1 MKTKR
6 KMELQLF
13 AMTNLDM
20 LQAEKTKIANKL
32 REAMEINDEQAFA
45 QAFEEYTDIL
55 QEAVMAE
62 AKGLVKAADNQIL
75 AGRGVRVL
83 TSEEKQYYEKVIE
96 AMKSSNPKQSL
107 SGFGDVLPKTV
118 IDAVFEDITERHPL
132 LDAINFENAEAL
144 TEYLYSTMDGRFKAV
159 WGKLCSTITKE
170 LSAQFHKIS
179 FGQNKLSAFVPVC
192 KAMLDLGP
200 AWLDRY
206 VRTILYE
213 SIANGL
219 EDGIING
226 RGVAEGADAPDDYIY
241 EPIGMIRDLTNFN
254 VATGYGAKAAIP
266 VSDFSPE
273 SYGGLIS
280 QLAVGPNLLNRTV
293 TEVLLVVNPVDYL
306 TKVFPATTYKTP
318 QGGYVK
324 DIFPFPTKVVQSAYI
339 TQGKAVLGIAKRYLA
354 VLGTGKDG
362 RIEYSDEYKFLEDER
377 YYLIKL
383 YGTGRPLDNTS
394 FLLLD
399 ISDLVPAYPRVN
411 VNNWP
416 PVVTVD
422 GEVDAA
428 VTNDPLNV
436 YGVADARLASLEIGS
451 LDLSP
456 EFNKSV
462 FVYTAATSNE
472 KDTITAV
479 AKDGESLISI
489 KNGETTV
496 ANGAAAT
503 WTEGANVVKVTVL
516 RGVET
521 ETYTVTVTYTD
532 EA

>member
-1 MKTKR
+1 MNKR
-6 KMELQLF
+6 KMNLQLF
-13 AMTNLDM
+13 AMKNLDM
-20 LQAEKTKIANKL
+20 LQAEKAKIANKL
-32 REAMEINDEQAFA
+32 REAMENNDEKAFA

-96 AMKSSNPKQSL
+96 AMKSNNPKQSL

-118 IDAVFEDITERHPL
+118 IDAVFEDIKERHPL
-132 LDAINFENAEAL
+132 LDAINFENSEAL

-213 SIANGL
+213 ALANGL

-226 RGVAEGADAPDDYIY
+226 RGVAEGAADPDDYIY
-241 EPIGMIRDLTNFN
+241 EPIGMIRDLTDFN
-254 VATGYGAKAAIP
+254 IANGYAAKTAIP
-266 VSDFSPE
+266 VGDFSPE
-273 SYGGLIS
+273 TYGGLIS
-280 QLAVGPNLLNRTV
+280 QLAIGPNGLNRPV
-293 TEVLLVVNPVDYL
+293 SEVLLVVNPVDYL

-324 DIFPFPTKVVQSAYI
+324 DIFPFPTRVVQSAYVD
-339 TQGKAVLGIAKRYLA
+339 QGRAVLGIGQRYLA

-362 RIEYSDEYKFLEDER
+362 RIEYSDEYRFLEDER

-383 YGTGRPLDNTS
+383 YGTGKPLDNNS
-394 FLLLD
+394 FIYLD
-399 ISDLVPAYPRVN
+399 ISGLKPVAPIVRVADY
-411 VNNWP
+411 V
-416 PVVTVD
+416 
-422 GEVDAA
+422 
-428 VTNDPLNV
+428 
-436 YGVADARLASLEIGS
+436 DARLSSITL
-451 LDLSP
+451 
-456 EFNKSV
+456 K
-462 FVYTAATSNE
+462 NE
-472 KDTITAV
+472 KNQAVNIGAFNENIHAYYAAIEDVSAAGDNDKASMTVTPNDPNATIVVKNGDTPVSASDGAYAITLTAGVNVITIT
-479 AKDGESLISI
+479 S
-489 KNGETTV
+489 TV
-496 ANGAAAT
+496 G
-503 WTEGANVVKVTVL
+503 TEQEAYIVVI
-516 RGVET
+516 
-521 ETYTVTVTYTD
+521 TYTPIV
-532 EA
+532 